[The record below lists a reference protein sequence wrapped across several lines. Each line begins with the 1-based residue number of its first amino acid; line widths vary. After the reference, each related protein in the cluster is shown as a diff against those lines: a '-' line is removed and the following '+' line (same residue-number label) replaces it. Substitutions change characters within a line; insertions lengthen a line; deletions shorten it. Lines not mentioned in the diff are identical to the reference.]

1 MGCIDRNVYPQDFQE
16 RQDNYMKH
24 GKGSQL
30 LYQISQIQPINP
42 ELFNLYRAISVDARS
57 SQIDFDGYL
66 QAQSEDER
74 SSKVDYGTE
83 NRAILTLINS

>member
-16 RQDNYMKH
+16 RQDNNMKH
-24 GKGSQL
+24 GGGSQL
-30 LYQISQIQPINP
+30 LYQISQSQPINP
-42 ELFNLYRAISVDARS
+42 ELFNLYRAISADARS
-57 SQIDFDGYL
+57 SQIDFDGNL